1 MKKNFANEL
10 AELINRHGID
20 NDLNTPDW
28 VLANLLVSTLN
39 TQKELQVA
47 AADGVRNDDPD
58 DDCDCPI
65 CQMRRAFEAKGAGRP
80 EPGKKEYRK
89 PQVSNVPKEVADIIE
104 IVKQAMPDAKIEVA
118 GFGVVRDNRN
128 NPRNRRRKKNKR
140 NGGRNNG

>member
-1 MKKNFANEL
+1 MKKEFAQEL

-39 TQKELQVA
+39 AQKELQVA

-65 CQMRRAFEAKGAGRP
+65 CQMRRALEAKD
-80 EPGKKEYRK
+80 KKEYIK
-89 PQVSNVPKEVADIIE
+89 PQASNVPKEVANIIE

-118 GFGVVRDNRN
+118 GFGVVRDSRN
-128 NPRNRRRKKNKR
+128 NPRNRRRNKNKR
-140 NGGRNNG
+140 KGERNNETR